1 MGAKN
6 TRKSFVDL
14 IGRSN
19 TVLHIG
25 DPVIVKMTGERAT
38 VIHKLTLRDILQGM
52 SEADAAELLN
62 RLNREYEDLD
72 LYHRYILSIKNL
84 ISVYEQ
90 GDIGF
95 DSLDDIRTQDDSPKV
110 ENARRAPKSG
120 ASSGG

>member
-1 MGAKN
+1 MGAKT

-52 SEADAAELLN
+52 SEADAAELLS
-62 RLNREYEDLD
+62 RLNREYDDLD
-72 LYHRYILSIKNL
+72 LYHRYILSTKNL

-95 DSLDDIRTQDDSPKV
+95 DSLDDIRTQDDPPKV
-110 ENARRAPKSG
+110 EDARRAPKNG